1 MTRSRSL
8 LVACAVVATVLSRI
22 PRLRYPLSPDEAGFL
37 TVGGGWNS
45 AGPYLYGE
53 HWVDR
58 PPLLITIFRIAEA
71 TGGMVPLRLIGLL
84 AAGLSVWLAS
94 RVARSL
100 AGSAAAVPAAF
111 AAALLFST
119 PIVANG
125 RVDGELLAA
134 PFVLAGM
141 WAAVSA
147 LRADLTARSAA
158 SRAAVSGMAGAA
170 AILVKQNFVDVVVF
184 VGVAGLA
191 ALIRRQLDWARA
203 RVLILGFLGGF
214 LGVGLAVV
222 LWSWN
227 RGTSPLELYEA
238 MYPFRLQAAEAINDD
253 SPRVLERRENLRWA
267 AVLGGAVPLT
277 VAAFPVLWKRPR
289 PTTWALFVVIV
300 YGAVSVAA
308 GGSAWLHYLVQ
319 LSGPVAVF
327 AAIAMVSLGRRGRWV
342 LSAVL
347 VAVTVAAVTAAWLQR
362 DDPPPTKRAE
372 TGEAIAAVS
381 EPGDGVIVFPFGVNI
396 AYATGLDTRYPY
408 LWLLPALVRDADL
421 ELLAATLESE
431 DAPTWIVLSAEP
443 SSWPGYGFT
452 GPTDLLD
459 KRYTHVTDLCG
470 RPTYRLRDADRPT
483 PADPCRTR

>member
-8 LVACAVVATVLSRI
+8 LVALAVIAAVLARV

-58 PPLLITIFRIAEA
+58 PPLLITIFRIAE
-71 TGGMVPLRLIGLL
+71 TSGGMISLRILGLL

-100 AGSAAAVPAAF
+100 AGPAAAVPAAF

-119 PIVANG
+119 PVVANG

-147 LRADLTARSAA
+147 LRPDLGIRAAA
-158 SRAAVSGMAGAA
+158 SRAALSGAAGAA

-191 ALIRRQLDWARA
+191 ALIRRQLGWARA
-203 RVLILGFLGGF
+203 RALILGFLGGI
-214 LGVGLAVV
+214 LGAGLLIV

-227 RGTSPLELYEA
+227 RGTSPLELFEA
-238 MYPFRLQAAEAINDD
+238 MYPFRLQAAEAINHE

-277 VAAFPVLWKRPR
+277 LAAIPVLWKRPR
-289 PTTWALFVVIV
+289 PTTWALFAVIG

-327 AAIAMVSLGRRGRWV
+327 AGIAMVSFGPRGRWV
-342 LSAVL
+342 LRSVLAAVL
-347 VAVTVAAVTAAWLQR
+347 VAAIVAAWLERDVDPPTGRAKIGEAVAAVA
-362 DDPPPTKRAE
+362 
-372 TGEAIAAVS
+372 
-381 EPGDGVIVFPFGVNI
+381 EPGDGILVFPFGVNI

-408 LWLLPALVRDADL
+408 LWLLPALVRDNDL
-421 ELLAATLESE
+421 ERLAHTLESD
-431 DAPTWIVLSAEP
+431 DAPTWIVLTARP
-443 SSWPGYGFT
+443 TSWPGYGFS

-459 KRYTHVTDLCG
+459 ERYAEVAELCG
-470 RPTYRLRDADRPT
+470 RPTYVLREADRDIPV
-483 PADPCRTR
+483 DPCGDR